1 MTTVSEFLEAT
12 GRPNLYGIPSWVVA
26 YSLTKSVKPHSWYL
40 VRLDA
45 DGDPVELVD
54 SCRPN
59 PASPDYL
66 RRWMIDKG
74 VPVADAAALVDKIS
88 DAPPPLAAWPA
99 KE

>member
-1 MTTVSEFLEAT
+1 MTTVAEFLEAT
-12 GRPNLYGIPSWVVA
+12 GRPNMYGTSAWTVA
-26 YSLTKSVKPHSWYL
+26 YCLTKSVKPHSWYL

-45 DGDPVELVD
+45 DGEPVELVD

-66 RRWMIDKG
+66 RRWMVDKG
-74 VPVADAAALVDKIS
+74 VPDNEAAALVEKIS
-88 DAPPPLAAWPA
+88 AAPPPLAAWPA